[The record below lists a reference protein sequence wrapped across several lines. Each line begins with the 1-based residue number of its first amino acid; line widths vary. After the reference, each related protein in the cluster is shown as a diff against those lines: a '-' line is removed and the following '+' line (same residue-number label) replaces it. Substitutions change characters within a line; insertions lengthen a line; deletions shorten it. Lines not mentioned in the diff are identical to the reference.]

1 MQAVITAMVT
11 CPNGTMRNKS
21 QVHFINLFAK
31 IMLTSFTYPFSRQT
45 RTQPMSEIFPDVHD
59 AMLELKDLQM
69 DHGDGDT
76 LLGIDKALGATL
88 ESVAQGGSSIIK
100 TIGGALHH
108 TLNGVGDLE
117 EKVVGNVGEAGSKV
131 IESTGHAVKDSTTDI
146 SNMFHGILGGIG
158 GTIQWCLIL
167 AIIQLLLY
175 INRSTLNT
183 L

>member
-1 MQAVITAMVT
+1 
-11 CPNGTMRNKS
+11 
-21 QVHFINLFAK
+21 
-31 IMLTSFTYPFSRQT
+31 ML
-45 RTQPMSEIFPDVHD
+45 EIFPDIHD
-59 AMLELKDLQM
+59 AMQELKDLQM

-76 LLGIDKALGATL
+76 LLGIGKALGATL

-131 IESTGHAVKDSTTDI
+131 IESTGHAVKDSTTGI
-146 SNMFHGILGGIG
+146 SNVSWHLGWNRRYNTMVPYFSNNIVIVLHQSFH
-158 GTIQWCLIL
+158 
-167 AIIQLLLY
+167 
-175 INRSTLNT
+175 TLNI